1 MITGFKEI
9 SVFEPM
15 REFVLERR
23 KSMFTYVVDEDF
35 EFFGLIL
42 SFQVTKRVKNELFVL
57 LKKKKDRVLSTRR
70 KLKNI
75 YKMTSFDL

>member
-1 MITGFKEI
+1 
-9 SVFEPM
+9 
-15 REFVLERR
+15 
-23 KSMFTYVVDEDF
+23 MFTYVVDEDF

-42 SFQVTKRVKNELFVL
+42 SFQFTKRVKNELFVL

-75 YKMTSFDL
+75 YKMTSFDLQFDRFRTI

>member
-1 MITGFKEI
+1 
-9 SVFEPM
+9 
-15 REFVLERR
+15 
-23 KSMFTYVVDEDF
+23 MFTYVVDEDF
-35 EFFGLIL
+35 KFFGLIL

>member
-1 MITGFKEI
+1 
-9 SVFEPM
+9 
-15 REFVLERR
+15 
-23 KSMFTYVVDEDF
+23 MFTYVVDEDF

-42 SFQVTKRVKNELFVL
+42 SFQFTKRVKNEIFVL

-75 YKMTSFDL
+75 YKMTSFDLQFDRFRTI

>member
-1 MITGFKEI
+1 
-9 SVFEPM
+9 M

-42 SFQVTKRVKNELFVL
+42 FFQFTKRVKNELFVL
-57 LKKKKDRVLSTRR
+57 LKKKRIVFYLQGES
-70 KLKNI
+70 
-75 YKMTSFDL
+75 

>member
-1 MITGFKEI
+1 
-9 SVFEPM
+9 
-15 REFVLERR
+15 
-23 KSMFTYVVDEDF
+23 MFTYVVDEDF

-75 YKMTSFDL
+75 YKMTSFDLQFDRFRTI

>member
-1 MITGFKEI
+1 
-9 SVFEPM
+9 M

>member
-1 MITGFKEI
+1 
-9 SVFEPM
+9 
-15 REFVLERR
+15 
-23 KSMFTYVVDEDF
+23 MFTYVVDEDF